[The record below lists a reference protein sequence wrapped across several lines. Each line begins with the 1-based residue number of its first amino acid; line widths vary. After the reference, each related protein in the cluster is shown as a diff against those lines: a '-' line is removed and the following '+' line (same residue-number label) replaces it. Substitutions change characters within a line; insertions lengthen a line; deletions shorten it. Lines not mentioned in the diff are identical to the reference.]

1 MIFLM
6 IIWKVS
12 YKIALELFSK
22 ESKINLP
29 KIPDTEQPRSLP
41 DLTPIPLS
49 WTVNVNPVY

>member
-1 MIFLM
+1 M

-29 KIPDTEQPRSLP
+29 KIPDTEQARSLP